1 MRHRRKD
8 SETYVVVF
16 ESEEAL
22 ADYERCNEILYGP
35 EVSAEGYARAS
46 ETDVDE
52 WPVVVTGPARPPRR
66 PRSDFTRRSRRS
78 RRG

>member
-1 MRHRRKD
+1 VKD
-8 SETYVVVF
+8 AESFVVVF

-35 EVSAEGYARAS
+35 EVSAEGYARAGT
-46 ETDVDE
+46 EQ
-52 WPVVVTGPARPPRR
+52 PRR
-66 PRSDFTRRSRRS
+66 PRTDFTRWFRRA